1 MRFLR
6 LAIHGAESGFLDAI
20 IRKRSSLPIPS
31 ASSARP
37 NGTINFMENGTIV
50 LTACEA
56 RVLGALVEKEITT
69 PEYYPL
75 SLNALMNAANQRS
88 NREPVMN
95 LGEDELRQALDSL
108 AEKSLAGVARADGR
122 VAKYEHHLGEIFNF
136 TRAETA
142 LLCVLLL
149 RGPQTPGELR
159 SRTERLYRF
168 DEISDVL
175 AGLQRLTERQPQLVA
190 LLPRQPGARESR
202 YAQLLSGPVESI
214 APAAQAVEQMPVAS
228 AGDERLTQLEA
239 LVEELR
245 KDNADLRS
253 QFEALVQKL
262 DSLLG

>member
-1 MRFLR
+1 
-6 LAIHGAESGFLDAI
+6 
-20 IRKRSSLPIPS
+20 
-31 ASSARP
+31 
-37 NGTINFMENGTIV
+37 MENGPIV

-56 RVLGALVEKEITT
+56 RILGALIEKEITT

-88 NREPVMN
+88 NRDPVMN
-95 LGEDELRQALDSL
+95 LGEDDLRQALDGL

-159 SRTERLYRF
+159 SRAERLYAF

-175 AGLQRLTERQPQLVA
+175 AGLQRLIERQPPLAA

-202 YAQLLSGPVESI
+202 YAQLLAGPVESPDQTP
-214 APAAQAVEQMPVAS
+214 PAAWHSAAPSADGERLAQLETAVEQ
-228 AGDERLTQLEA
+228 
-239 LVEELR
+239 LR
-245 KDNADLRS
+245 KDNAELRG
-253 QFEALVQKL
+253 QMEALAQKIGALL
-262 DSLLG
+262 D